1 MARIQILSDH
11 EEKVFNTPP
20 VFSLSEQEYYFN
32 PPKEWVDKL
41 FEQIKPEN
49 IGFII
54 LQYGYFRARNRFY
67 QTRSDCDVAY
77 VQETL
82 SIPFIN
88 FEIPQSTRFRYYGLI
103 KEMLGIEPLTPAIKN
118 ILNNEA
124 SVMSASFQD
133 RKKIFY
139 ALVSLSRT
147 LKIEIPSYSLLSDI
161 IANALSLQK
170 ESMIANL
177 RAYEAQENLHTLK
190 FFMRK
195 SDTFK
200 NQYEIAAFKKLEHS
214 STRAKMNASLSLHS
228 IIKNKFM
235 LTKTIIDSIGIT
247 PKIAMYYAKWIDK
260 SRIHQLTRKDE
271 LEGYFLLLCFVQHQY
286 FIRNDNL
293 IERFISIV
301 QSAKNAALRVQKELT
316 YIQAPGKN
324 QTISSLENI
333 NLAMLNDIGRIAN
346 DESISSDVKI
356 ESIKQMLKTKS
367 EELKRILS
375 TNSADTYDMET
386 IKYDVLEKKSFTLQG
401 KLSGIVRAMEFDTS
415 SSNKSL
421 MEAIEYFKNTDNLS
435 DKTPR
440 AFLSNEEEK
449 IVFENGK
456 FRISLYKV
464 LLFFAISDAI
474 KSGILNLKYSYRF
487 QSFEHYLIDKNVWKT
502 SKDDLCEEYKISHLK
517 DFKQFIS
524 PIAVKL
530 ETSFQQ
536 TNERI
541 IHHKNTY
548 FRITGDSFILSTP
561 AVLKTDSND
570 TISKYLPSSDYISI
584 IDILNAI
591 NKHTGFVKSLNHYNH
606 TVASKVSEHL
616 LFAAILGYGCNI
628 NIAKIGKISKG
639 INPNQLD
646 TAKTFYFT
654 EENTM
659 EANDKIIAFMEN
671 LDIVRMLRNTQELNH
686 TASDGQKYN
695 MKPSVESTNA
705 GYSFKYF
712 GTAKGVSVYTFIDE
726 SHRLFYST
734 VINVSERESG
744 YVIDGLMHNDV
755 IQSDI
760 HSTDTHGFSEV
771 IFGLTHLLGF
781 SFAPRISNFKDQQ
794 LYSLSYRKE
803 YIEKGYAL
811 VPKHRVNVEKIEEHW
826 DDILRFIVTIKSK
839 KSTASQLLHRLTS
852 YSKQHRLYSAIKE
865 FGKVIKTDFLLNY
878 IDDLELRQKIEKQLN
893 KVENSNKFSKA
904 VFFGNNSEFTVATI
918 EEQNIANN
926 CKRLI
931 QNSVILWNYLYMSQK
946 LKESSMTEEKEEII
960 KAIRQGSIIHW
971 QHINFYGEY
980 DFTKLNRKNSAYLKD
995 MEFSSLGIV

>member
-1 MARIQILSDH
+1 MARIQILSDQ
-11 EEKVFNTPP
+11 EEKAFNTPP
-20 VFSLSEQEYYFN
+20 VFSLAEQGYYFN
-32 PPKEWVDKL
+32 PPSQWLNKL
-41 FEQIKPEN
+41 YGQMKPEN

-54 LQYGYFRARNRFY
+54 LQYGYLRARNHFY
-67 QTRSDCDVAY
+67 QTGNHHDIAY
-77 VQETL
+77 IQEIYAL
-82 SIPFIN
+82 SCIN
-88 FEIPQSTRFRYYGLI
+88 FEIPQSTRFRYYRLI
-103 KEMLGIEPLTPAIKN
+103 KDIVGIGSLTPAIKST
-118 ILNNEA
+118 LYNEA
-124 SVMSASFQD
+124 SAMAASFQD

-139 ALVSLSRT
+139 ALVSLSRA
-147 LKIEIPSYSLLSDI
+147 LKIEIPSYTLLSEM
-161 IANALSLQK
+161 IADALSLQK
-170 ESMIANL
+170 ESMIEKLKAC
-177 RAYEAQENLHTLK
+177 EEQENLHALK
-190 FFMRK
+190 FFIRK
-195 SDTFK
+195 SDAFQ

-214 STRAKMNASLSLHS
+214 TARAKMIASLSLYS
-228 IIKNKFM
+228 IIKNKFI
-235 LTKTIIDSIGIT
+235 LTKAIIDSIGIT

-271 LEGYFLLLCFVQHQY
+271 PEGYFLLLCFVKHQY

-293 IERFISIV
+293 IDRFISIV
-301 QSAKNAALRVQKELT
+301 QSAKNSSLRTHKELT

-324 QTISSLENI
+324 QTITSLENI
-333 NLAMLNDIGRIAN
+333 SLATLNDIGRIVN
-346 DESISSDVKI
+346 NESISSDEKI
-356 ESIKQMLKTKS
+356 DSIKQTLIAKS
-367 EELKRILS
+367 EELKRALS
-375 TNSADTYDMET
+375 TDSADENDLEMLR
-386 IKYDVLEKKSFTLQG
+386 YDVLEKKSLTLQG
-401 KLSGIVRAMEFDTS
+401 KLSGIVRVIEFDS
-415 SSNKSL
+415 SSSDKLL
-421 MEAIEYFKNTDNLS
+421 MKAIEYFKNNDNLN
-435 DKTPR
+435 DKAPR
-440 AFLSNEEEK
+440 GFLSKEEEK
-449 IVFENGK
+449 IVFEGGK

-464 LLFFAISDAI
+464 LLFFAIGDAI
-474 KSGILNLKYSYRF
+474 KSGILNLKHSYRF
-487 QSFEHYLIDKNVWKT
+487 QSFEHYLIDKKVWEI
-502 SKDDLCEEYKISHLK
+502 SKEKLYEEYKITHLK
-517 DFKQFIS
+517 DFKQFII
-524 PIAVKL
+524 PIAIKL
-530 ETSFQQ
+530 ETSFKQ

-541 IHHKNTY
+541 IQHKNTY
-548 FRITGDSFILSTP
+548 FRTTGDSFILSTP
-561 AVLKTDSND
+561 AIEKTDSNE
-570 TISKYLPSSDYISI
+570 TIGKYLPSSDYISI

-591 NKHTGFVKSLNHYNH
+591 NKYTTFIESLNHYNH
-606 TVASKVSEHL
+606 TVGSKVSEHL

-639 INPNQLD
+639 INSNQLD

-659 EANDKIIAFMEN
+659 EANDKIITFMEN
-671 LDIVRMLRNTQELNH
+671 LEIVMMLRNTQEVNH
-686 TASDGQKYN
+686 TSSDGQKYN

-755 IQSDI
+755 VQSDI

-794 LYSLSYRKE
+794 LYSLSNRKE
-803 YIEKGYAL
+803 YIGKGYSL
-811 VPKHRVNVEKIEEHW
+811 VPKHRVNVEKIEENW

-852 YSKQHRLYSAIKE
+852 YSKQHQLYWAIKE

-878 IDDLELRQKIEKQLN
+878 IDDLELRQRIEKQLN

-904 VFFGNNSEFTVATI
+904 VFFGNNSEFTVATV

-946 LKESSMTEEKEEII
+946 LKEAVTKEEKEEII
-960 KAIRQGSIIHW
+960 KAIRQGSIVHW

-980 DFTKLNRKNSAYLKD
+980 DFTKLNRKNSAYLKNMD
-995 MEFSSLGIV
+995 FSSLGIV